1 MTPIYLSHNNIWG
14 NMMDIFPLQRGG
26 PNIDIFPTLIAAIM
40 SRCRCRNQGDYGS

>member
-14 NMMDIFPLQRGG
+14 NMMDIFPSQRGG
-26 PNIDIFPTLIAAIM
+26 PNIDPFPTL